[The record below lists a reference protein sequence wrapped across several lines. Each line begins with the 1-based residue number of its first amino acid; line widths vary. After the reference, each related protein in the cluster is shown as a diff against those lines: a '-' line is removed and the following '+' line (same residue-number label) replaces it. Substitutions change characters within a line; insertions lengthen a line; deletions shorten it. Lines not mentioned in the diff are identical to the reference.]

1 MNIYIVMF
9 ATCGDESFRAFRQRD
24 EAERY
29 FYSLIGREYCSL
41 IADFQHD
48 EEKEM
53 FLDNQNEVFEK
64 FQITTEGNDLY
75 CMIDDDTVYR
85 MVETTIE

>member
-1 MNIYIVMF
+1 MKIYVLMF
-9 ATCGDESFRAFRQRD
+9 ETCGDESFRAFRQRD

-41 IADFQHD
+41 IVDFQED

-53 FLDNQNEVFEK
+53 FLNEQGTVFEK
-64 FQITTEGNDLY
+64 FQITKEGNDLY
-75 CMIDDDTVYR
+75 CVMDDDIVYR
-85 MVETTIE
+85 LVETTIE

>member
-1 MNIYIVMF
+1 MNIYVVMF
-9 ATCGDESFRAFRQRD
+9 ESCDDESFKAFQKRD

-41 IADFQHD
+41 ITDFQHD

-53 FLDNQNEVFEK
+53 FLNEQNEVFEK

-75 CMIDDDTVYR
+75 CMMNDNTIYR